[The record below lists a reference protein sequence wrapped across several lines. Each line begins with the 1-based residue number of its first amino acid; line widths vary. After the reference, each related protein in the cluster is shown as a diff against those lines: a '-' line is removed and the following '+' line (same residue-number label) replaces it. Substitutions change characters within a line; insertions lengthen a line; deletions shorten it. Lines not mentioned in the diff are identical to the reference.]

1 MLTDSE
7 LADLFDELESDRV
20 ERKQSLNQTD
30 RIHQAIC
37 AFANDFPDRK
47 RPGVIFLGVNDDGS
61 CSNLQITDQ
70 ILLKLADMRSDGNT
84 LPFPMVM
91 VEKRKIRECE
101 VGVVVVE
108 PSTDPP
114 VRYRGR
120 TWIRVGPS
128 LRQATAADESRLA
141 EKRRAWDLP
150 FDHRPVSGSSLA
162 DLDLEFFG
170 ETYVQSAIAREVLEQ
185 NERTLEQQ
193 LTSLRFL
200 SVDGIPN
207 VAAMLIFGKDPG
219 QWVPGAY
226 VQFLRIAGTELTDP
240 IVNQKAVT
248 GSLPTQLRQLD
259 EILAANIST
268 YTSITRSVIEIA
280 EPDYPM
286 LALQQL
292 TRNAVMHRVYDNTSS
307 PVRLYW
313 FTDRI
318 EIHSPGGLYGQ
329 VTRENFGQ
337 GATDYRNPLVAEA
350 MKVLG
355 YVQRFGMGLPLTKS
369 ELEKNG
375 NPEAQFGFQANFVL
389 ATLFKRP

>member
-128 LRQATAADESRLA
+128 LRQATAADGIPPGRKTKSLG
-141 EKRRAWDLP
+141 
-150 FDHRPVSGSSLA
+150 FTVRPPPSLA
-162 DLDLEFFG
+162 AVHSLTWIWSSSVRPTSNL
-170 ETYVQSAIAREVLEQ
+170 QSRAKCWNKTNGR
-185 NERTLEQQ
+185 
-193 LTSLRFL
+193 
-200 SVDGIPN
+200 
-207 VAAMLIFGKDPG
+207 
-219 QWVPGAY
+219 W
-226 VQFLRIAGTELTDP
+226 
-240 IVNQKAVT
+240 
-248 GSLPTQLRQLD
+248 
-259 EILAANIST
+259 
-268 YTSITRSVIEIA
+268 
-280 EPDYPM
+280 
-286 LALQQL
+286 
-292 TRNAVMHRVYDNTSS
+292 SS
-307 PVRLYW
+307 
-313 FTDRI
+313 
-318 EIHSPGGLYGQ
+318 S
-329 VTRENFGQ
+329 
-337 GATDYRNPLVAEA
+337 
-350 MKVLG
+350 
-355 YVQRFGMGLPLTKS
+355 
-369 ELEKNG
+369 
-375 NPEAQFGFQANFVL
+375 
-389 ATLFKRP
+389 

>member
-1 MLTDSE
+1 M
-7 LADLFDELESDRV
+7 
-20 ERKQSLNQTD
+20 
-30 RIHQAIC
+30 
-37 AFANDFPDRK
+37 
-47 RPGVIFLGVNDDGS
+47 
-61 CSNLQITDQ
+61 
-70 ILLKLADMRSDGNT
+70 
-84 LPFPMVM
+84 
-91 VEKRKIRECE
+91 
-101 VGVVVVE
+101 
-108 PSTDPP
+108 
-114 VRYRGR
+114 
-120 TWIRVGPS
+120 
-128 LRQATAADESRLA
+128 
-141 EKRRAWDLP
+141 
-150 FDHRPVSGSSLA
+150 
-162 DLDLEFFG
+162 
-170 ETYVQSAIAREVLEQ
+170 LEQ

-200 SVDGIPN
+200 SVEGIPN
-207 VAAMLIFGKDPG
+207 AAAMLIFGKDPG

-248 GSLPTQLRQLD
+248 GPLPTQLRQLD

-286 LALQQL
+286 LLLQQL
-292 TRNAVMHRVYDNTSS
+292 TRNAIMHRVYDNTSS

-313 FTDRI
+313 FTDRV

-329 VTRENFGQ
+329 VTRENFGK

>member
-84 LPFPMVM
+84 LPFPMVT

-128 LRQATAADESRLA
+128 LRQATAAEESRLA

-150 FDHRPVSGSSLA
+150 FDHRPVRGSSLA

-292 TRNAVMHRVYDNTSS
+292 TRNAIMHRVYDNTSS

-329 VTRENFGQ
+329 VTRENFGK